1 MNSWADVFNAV
12 KERHSLMSEYELG
25 FHLGIPPATLSHIR
39 TGLRRPSVAV
49 ACKILD
55 KAGYALTRD
64 MFLAMLPQTAVD
76 AFLKAERKR
85 MLSAFQRER
94 SNAQYQAILG
104 ENGEVDWIL
113 GLDTL
118 KSKKKLSAD
127 KELALLLDTP
137 TTRISDIRNG
147 VRPMMMSTKLN
158 LLTALGI
165 ALDAKT
171 LAKVVPSDI
180 EEAVSQGKLNL
191 EFMTKNA

>member
-1 MNSWADVFNAV
+1 
-12 KERHSLMSEYELG
+12 
-25 FHLGIPPATLSHIR
+25 
-39 TGLRRPSVAV
+39 
-49 ACKILD
+49 
-55 KAGYALTRD
+55 
-64 MFLAMLPQTAVD
+64 
-76 AFLKAERKR
+76 